1 MKYWRG
7 FLTAGI
13 IGACAAGLTAFA
25 KSHPTLV
32 DMIFPYIS
40 RMISGS
46 MAQWSSGVSF
56 CLWQVFLVLCVLTV
70 CTLLVLAIVLRWNV
84 LQVTGWIAAAAS
96 VIIFLQFGIFGIN
109 RYAGPLADDIQM
121 EVTNY
126 DIAEL
131 EEAAKYFLEEAKKA
145 DDRLPGDGKPAAPGF
160 ETLANKAP
168 DGFHSL
174 VYDRKFSIF
183 ANSTVPVKK
192 LSWSGYYTGTGTT
205 GMTVSLTGESAV
217 NPEVP
222 GVLMPYAM
230 CHEMAH
236 RISIYADRDA
246 NFAAFLA
253 CTHNSDPYFVY
264 SGYLN
269 AYRYCLKALQSFNAE
284 NAKAACQRLMAQE
297 RAHFG
302 AEIKAIDSFYKN
314 AEDVYDFRNNVQLLV
329 SWYIQEIYMP
339 QHVEDDKDTPS
350 FDPMDEEQVDLSGLP
365 NAPGN
370 K

>member
-13 IGACAAGLTAFA
+13 IGACTLALTEFA
-25 KSHPTLV
+25 KNHPTLV

-46 MAQWSSGVSF
+46 MAEWSSGVSF
-56 CLWQVFLVLCVLTV
+56 CLWQVFLVLCVLAV
-70 CTLLVLAIVLRWNV
+70 CTLLVLAIVLRWNI
-84 LQVTGWIAAAAS
+84 LQVTGWITAAAS
-96 VIIFLQFGIFGIN
+96 VIMFLQFGVFGLN
-109 RYAGPLADDIQM
+109 RYAGPLADDIRV

-145 DDRLPGDGKPAAPGF
+145 NGQLGEGKPKAPDF
-160 ETLANKAP
+160 EVLANQAS

-174 VYDRKFSIF
+174 VYDRKFSVF

-192 LSWSGYYTGTGTT
+192 LSWGGYYTGTGTT
-205 GMTVSLTGESAV
+205 GVTVSLTGESAV

-222 GVLMPYAM
+222 GILMPYAM

-269 AYRYCLKALQSFNAE
+269 AYRYCLKALQSFNSD
-284 NAKAACQRLMAQE
+284 NAQAACQRLMSE
-297 RAHFG
+297 ELSHFG
-302 AEIKAIDSFYKN
+302 SEINTIDNFYKS
-314 AEDVYDFRNNVQLLV
+314 AESANDFRNNVQLLV
-329 SWYIQEIYMP
+329 SWYIQEVYLP
-339 QHVEDDKDTPS
+339 SHVEGDDDAPS
-350 FDPMDEEQVDLSGLP
+350 FDPMDETQVDLSGLV
-365 NAPGN
+365 NIPG
-370 K
+370 KK

>member
-13 IGACAAGLTAFA
+13 IGACTLALTEFA

-46 MAQWSSGVSF
+46 MAEWSSGVTF
-56 CLWQVFLVLCVLTV
+56 CLWQVFLVLCVLAV
-70 CTLLVLAIVLRWNV
+70 CTFLVLAIVLHWNV
-84 LQVTGWIAAAAS
+84 LQVTGWITAAAS
-96 VIIFLQFGIFGIN
+96 LILFLQFGVFGIN

-121 EVTNY
+121 TVTNY

-131 EEAAKYFLEEAKKA
+131 EEAAKYYLTEAKKA
-145 DDRLPGDGKPAAPGF
+145 SNRLGEGKPTAPGF
-160 ETLANKAP
+160 EALANQAS

-174 VYDRKFSIF
+174 VYDRKFSVF

-253 CTHNSDPYFVY
+253 CTHNSNPYFVY

-269 AYRYCLKALQSFNAE
+269 AYRYCLKALQSFNSD
-284 NAKAACQRLMAQE
+284 NAQAACQRLMAE
-297 RAHFG
+297 ELSHFG
-302 AEIKAIDSFYKN
+302 AEIKAIDNFYKN
-314 AEDVYDFRNNVQLLV
+314 TESANDFRNNVQLLV
-329 SWYIQEIYMP
+329 SWYIQEVYLP
-339 QHVEDDKDTPS
+339 NHVEDEDTPS
-350 FDPMDEEQVDLSGLP
+350 FDPMDETQVDPSGLP
-365 NAPGN
+365 NAKN
-370 K
+370 RR

>member
-13 IGACAAGLTAFA
+13 IGACTLALTEFA

-46 MAQWSSGVSF
+46 MAQWSSGVAF
-56 CLWQVFLVLCVLTV
+56 CLWQVFLVLCVLAV
-70 CTLLVLAIVLRWNV
+70 CTLLVLAIVLHWNV
-84 LQVTGWIAAAAS
+84 LQVTGWITAVAS
-96 VIIFLQFGIFGIN
+96 VIIFLQFGVFGIN

-131 EEAAKYFLEEAKKA
+131 EEAAKHFLEEAKKA
-145 DDRLPGDGKPAAPGF
+145 SNRLGEGRPKSPGF
-160 ETLANKAP
+160 DALANQAP

-174 VYDRKFSIF
+174 VYDRKYSVF

-222 GVLMPYAM
+222 GILMPYAM

-269 AYRYCLKALQSFNAE
+269 AYRYCLKALQSFNSD
-284 NAKAACQRLMAQE
+284 NAQAACQRLMSE
-297 RAHFG
+297 ELSHFG
-302 AEIKAIDSFYKN
+302 AEINAIDNFYKS
-314 AEDVYDFRNNVQLLV
+314 AESANDFRNNVQLLV
-329 SWYIQEIYMP
+329 SWYIQEVYLP
-339 QHVEDDKDTPS
+339 NHVEEEDTPS
-350 FDPMDEEQVDLSGLP
+350 FDPMDETQVDLSGLVNTP
-365 NAPGN
+365 A
-370 K
+370 KK

>member
-13 IGACAAGLTAFA
+13 IGACTLGLTEFA
-25 KSHPTLV
+25 KAHPTLV

-46 MAQWSSGVSF
+46 MAEWSSGVSF
-56 CLWQVFLVLCVLTV
+56 CLWQVFLVLCVLAV

-84 LQVTGWIAAAAS
+84 LQVTGWITAAAS
-96 VIIFLQFGIFGIN
+96 VIMFLQFGVFGLN

-121 EVTNY
+121 TVTNY

-131 EEAAKYFLEEAKKA
+131 EESAKYFLEEAKKA
-145 DDRLPGDGKPAAPGF
+145 SNRLGEGKPKSPGF
-160 ETLANKAP
+160 DALAEQAY

-174 VYDRKFSIF
+174 VYDRKYSVF
-183 ANSTVPVKK
+183 ASSDVPVKK
-192 LSWSGYYTGTGTT
+192 LSWSGYYSGTGTT
-205 GMTVSLTGESAV
+205 GVTVSLTGEAAV
-217 NPEVP
+217 NPQIP
-222 GVLMPYAM
+222 DVLMPYAM

-236 RISIYADRDA
+236 RISIYAERDA

-269 AYRYCLKALQSFNAE
+269 AYRYCLKALQSFNSD
-284 NAKAACQRLMAQE
+284 NAQAACQRLMAE
-297 RAHFG
+297 ELSHFG
-302 AEIKAIDSFYKN
+302 AEINAIDNFYKN
-314 AEDVYDFRNNVQLLV
+314 AESANDFRNNVQLLV
-329 SWYIQEIYMP
+329 SWYIQEVYLP
-339 QHVEDDKDTPS
+339 SHVEDEDTPS
-350 FDPMDEEQVDLSGLP
+350 FDPMDETQVDLSGLP
-365 NAPGN
+365 NA
-370 K
+370 KSRK

>member
-13 IGACAAGLTAFA
+13 IGACTLALTEFA

-32 DMIFPYIS
+32 DMVFPYIS

-56 CLWQVFLVLCVLTV
+56 CLWQVFLVLCVLAV

-84 LQVTGWIAAAAS
+84 LQVTGWITAAAS
-96 VIIFLQFGIFGIN
+96 VIMFLQFGVFGIN

-131 EEAAKYFLEEAKKA
+131 EEAAKYFLGEAKKA
-145 DDRLPGDGKPAAPGF
+145 SNRLGEGKPQAPGF
-160 ETLANKAP
+160 DALANQAP
-168 DGFHSL
+168 DGFRSL
-174 VYDRKFSIF
+174 VYDRKYSVF
-183 ANSTVPVKK
+183 ANSTVPVKR
-192 LSWSGYYTGTGTT
+192 LGWSGYYTGTGTT
-205 GMTVSLTGESAV
+205 GVTVSLTGESAV

-222 GVLMPYAM
+222 GILMPYAM

-269 AYRYCLKALQSFNAE
+269 AYRYCLKALQSFNSD
-284 NAKAACQRLMAQE
+284 NAQAACQRLMSE
-297 RAHFG
+297 ELAHFG
-302 AEIKAIDSFYKN
+302 AEINAIDNFYKD
-314 AEDVYDFRNNVQLLV
+314 AESANDFRNNVQLLV
-329 SWYIQEIYMP
+329 SWYIQEVYLP
-339 QHVEDDKDTPS
+339 NHVEDEDTPS
-350 FDPMDEEQVDLSGLP
+350 FDPMDETQVDLSGLP
-365 NAPGN
+365 NAPV
-370 K
+370 KK

>member
-1 MKYWRG
+1 LKYWRG

-13 IGACAAGLTAFA
+13 VGACTLALTEFA
-25 KSHPTLV
+25 KTHPTLV

-46 MAQWSSGVSF
+46 MAEWSSGVSF
-56 CLWQVFLVLCVLTV
+56 CLWQVFLVLCVLAV

-84 LQVTGWIAAAAS
+84 LQVTGWITAAAS
-96 VIIFLQFGIFGIN
+96 VILFLQFGVFGIN
-109 RYAGPLADDIQM
+109 RFAGPLADDIQM
-121 EVTNY
+121 PVTNY

-131 EEAAKYFLEEAKKA
+131 EEAAKHFLNEAKKA
-145 DDRLPGDGKPAAPGF
+145 DDRLPGAGKPKAPGF
-160 ETLANKAP
+160 EALAAQAP
-168 DGFHSL
+168 DGFHAL
-174 VYDRKFSIF
+174 VYDRKYSIF

-269 AYRYCLKALQSFNAE
+269 AYRYCFKALQSFNSE
-284 NAKAACQRLMAQE
+284 NARAACQRLAAEE

-302 AEIKAIDSFYKN
+302 AEIKAIDSFYKSTESAN
-314 AEDVYDFRNNVQLLV
+314 DFRNNVQLLV
-329 SWYIQEIYMP
+329 SWYIQDVYLP
-339 QHVEDDKDTPS
+339 NHVEDEDTPS
-350 FDPMDEEQVDLSGLP
+350 FDPMDEEQVDLSGLIKNP
-365 NAPGN
+365 A
-370 K
+370 